1 MLGFIKF
8 LHLLCRMDE
17 MMRGQRG
24 WRELAVLGDKMNKF
38 TGMIE
43 GLIWSPKSG
52 DKSKQV
58 DDWAFEEVFSSVSNI
73 NSDIVIMFSP
83 APLLWNM
90 FAYMLSSRQ
99 HFNITNS

>member
-1 MLGFIKF
+1 
-8 LHLLCRMDE
+8 
-17 MMRGQRG
+17 MRGQRG

-58 DDWAFEEVFSSVSNI
+58 DNWAFEEVFSFVSNV
-73 NSDIVIMFSP
+73 NSDIVIMCSP
-83 APLLWNM
+83 ALLLW
-90 FAYMLSSRQ
+90 YMLSSRQ
-99 HFNITNS
+99 HNNITDS